1 MGLNRNFREG
11 DYVKVVKSW
20 EPDVEN
26 GIPFNTPSRYA
37 MDLLLGGKVGC
48 IDKKCTP
55 QYCWVSFD
63 CVYGGHIYVPY
74 FALEKVEA
82 PNQTGGRTMS
92 DERKWIA
99 SDGVT
104 ELRPGMLVLGRDSIS
119 RWTVDIFSHIER
131 DSPHEFV
138 CAGGSVHTK
147 CLPLEG
153 NEHMAG
159 TTLSIPR
166 KEKPFEWG
174 EKVLV
179 WDKEGEEKTLAIFLT
194 DGGVGYEYRYDV
206 VCIGHHRESSW
217 KNCIRAPLDADAEPR

>member
-1 MGLNRNFREG
+1 MGLDRNFRKG

-20 EPDVEN
+20 EYDVEN
-26 GIPFNTPSRYA
+26 GIPFNTPIRYA
-37 MDLLLGGKVGC
+37 MDLLLGGKVGR
-48 IDKKCTP
+48 IDEKCTP

-82 PNQTGGRTMS
+82 PNQTRGRTMS

-104 ELRPGMLVLGRDSIS
+104 ELRPGMLVLVRDTGNCN
-119 RWTVDIFSHIER
+119 WTVGLLSHCQ
-131 DSPHEFV
+131 F
-138 CAGGSVHTK
+138 GSYPYITDK
-147 CLPLEG
+147 SCFEMCLPLEG

-159 TTLSIPR
+159 TALSIPR

-179 WDKEGEEKTLAIFLT
+179 WDEDGEEKKVAIFICDYGNGSELRYNVLT
-194 DGGVGYEYRYDV
+194 KGGLARTV
-206 VCIGHHRESSW
+206 W
-217 KNCIRAPLDADAEPR
+217 KYCIRAPLDADAEQE